1 MSAYFGNDRTFWAL
15 SSIIW
20 NLFEYVIERAYYN
33 LRNLIFCEISTKLI
47 FCEIMTKENYI
58 LRNCYF
64 FSQFS
69 KYDLRNQS
77 VEWVFVCV
85 CACVCVWVRVCLY
98 VCVCLCVC
106 VCLSGCV
113 FVCVCVSVF
122 VCVLCVCRC
131 GCVCECVSLFVCVS
145 VCLFL
150 NVCMWGES
158 TGKQGIHLI
167 FSMIILSFFFM
178 TDDSLLKKWCPYTYH
193 FQLIINARRSA
204 HTDGYIWDFIE
215 FYVIWVYKKNSTIAN
230 PWGNLFISIFSQVS
244 QRVKINFLKI
254 KINTQMLTLQS
265 IYLSWRLCRAYKID
279 KYSRISYLLLKYG
292 KCILSG
298 FDSFIS

>member
-1 MSAYFGNDRTFWAL
+1 MYSWTVHDILLDFTPDNDVIRKKKKENSSKPWSDWYESRIYCTNTVMIFKGSTKIVYFCLKDRNL
-15 SSIIW
+15 C
-20 NLFEYVIERAYYN
+20 NLFAAFTSAGV
-33 LRNLIFCEISTKLI
+33 
-47 FCEIMTKENYI
+47 
-58 LRNCYF
+58 
-64 FSQFS
+64 
-69 KYDLRNQS
+69 
-77 VEWVFVCV
+77 
-85 CACVCVWVRVCLY
+85 
-98 VCVCLCVC
+98 
-106 VCLSGCV
+106 
-113 FVCVCVSVF
+113 
-122 VCVLCVCRC
+122 
-131 GCVCECVSLFVCVS
+131 
-145 VCLFL
+145 
-150 NVCMWGES
+150 
-158 TGKQGIHLI
+158 KQGIHLI
-167 FSMIILSFFFM
+167 FSMTILSFFFM